1 MPISVTQLAA
11 ELGAYTRANNK
22 EIRQFVYQK
31 TVTAKY
37 MKLITSIKGRFEA
50 LQSITGRL
58 VQGFTAVWSPL
69 GTTEFRVNPLVNF
82 QQKVNYPF
90 RPATINQSW
99 ISFLYQE
106 NLKPADMPISKYL
119 IDKEIMPAVAR
130 DREWLMGKGVYDA
143 NNLGT
148 FGKSMDGIATVI
160 TKGLAANTEN
170 PVYQIPLEPVTM
182 ANIVDQVNEFEQ
194 KIPSEVKSLVDKI
207 YMSETFVEQYAL
219 NFFKVYGVQ
228 PTYTPE
234 GGLKTIVGKR
244 QLIGLPS
251 LNDTNVIFTTPD
263 ENFLRL
269 IDINDDPIIT
279 DIQALDYDVKVF
291 MEWWEAPAFWT
302 NQMVIA
308 GVIDGEI
315 EGLAPAGANLKY
327 YGKAPVVTTP

>member
-1 MPISVTQLAA
+1 MAISVSQLAA
-11 ELGAYTRANNK
+11 ELGAYSRANNK

-37 MKLITSIKGRFEA
+37 MKTITSIKGRFEA
-50 LQSITGRL
+50 LQSLTGRL

-69 GTTEFRVNPLVNF
+69 GVTEFRINPLVNF

-90 RPATINQSW
+90 RPAVVNQSW
-99 ISFLYQE
+99 ISFLYNE

-130 DREWLMGKGVYDA
+130 DREYLMGKGVYDA
-143 NNLGT
+143 SKLGE

-160 TKGLAANTEN
+160 TKGLAANSEN
-170 PVYQIPLEPVTM
+170 PVYQIPIESFTLG
-182 ANIVDQVNEFEQ
+182 NICDQVNDFEL
-194 KIPSEVKSLVDKI
+194 KLPTEIRDSVDKF
-207 YMSETFVEQYAL
+207 YMGTQHVDMYAL
-219 NFFKVYGVQ
+219 NFFKTYGVN

-251 LNDTNVIFTTPD
+251 LNDTDVIFTTPD

-269 IDINDDPIIT
+269 IDINDEPIIN

-302 NQMVIA
+302 NQMVVA
-308 GVIDGEI
+308 GVVDGKV
-315 EGLAPAGANLKY
+315 EGLAPAGTNEKY
-327 YGKAPVVTTP
+327 YGKAAVVTP